1 MKLFLL
7 LLLSLPLLSKSQ
19 DTKNITIGRE
29 EKIHSSI
36 LNEDRAYY
44 VYVPESFSNK
54 LYSKQQYPVIYVLD
68 GDSHFKG
75 ISGIMESLSA
85 VRTMPE
91 AVIVAIPHKDRVKDL
106 TPTAVKS
113 STYID
118 SLSAKT
124 SGGAEDF
131 TAFLQKELI
140 PHIDSTY
147 SAAPY
152 RVLIGHALGGLFV
165 INTLLH
171 HTALFNSYVA
181 IDPALWWDDQKL
193 VKDAGEVV
201 KQEKF
206 KGRTLYLP
214 VAAAFKPGTD
224 TQSTNR
230 TLLIK
235 TTQAVTDLI
244 GILNKYPANGLQWT
258 TKKYTDEGHNSLP
271 LIAEYDALHQI
282 FSTYTSLSLD
292 HENLYNAS
300 LNSDEIKIA
309 ISSGYHKIS
318 RQMGYEILPSEVLI
332 NEIAAVYLN
341 ADKPDIAY
349 QLLEINQKNYPK
361 SFNVYDA
368 MGDYYYG
375 IDNIPKAIEQYRKA
389 INILYYQQT
398 VEKLKKLQ
406 GEREH

>member
-7 LLLSLPLLSKSQ
+7 LFLSLPLLSKSQ

-29 EKIHSSI
+29 EKIHSSV

-44 VYVPESFSNK
+44 VYVPESLSNK
-54 LYSKQQYPVIYVLD
+54 VYSKQKYPVIYILD

-75 ISGIMESLSA
+75 ISGIVESLSA
-85 VRTMPE
+85 VRTLPE
-91 AVIVAIPHKDRVKDL
+91 AVIVAVLHKDRVKDL

-147 SAAPY
+147 SASPY
-152 RVLIGHALGGLFV
+152 RVLVGHSLGGLFV

-193 VKDAGEVV
+193 VKDAGEAV
-201 KQEKF
+201 KQGEF

-214 VAAAFKPGTD
+214 IAASD
-224 TQSTNR
+224 TQTANR
-230 TLLIK
+230 TLSAE
-235 TTQAVTDLI
+235 TAQSVTDFI

-258 TKKYTDEGHNSLP
+258 TKKYTAEGHYSLP
-271 LIAEYDALHQI
+271 LIAEYDALHQT
-282 FSTYTSLSLD
+282 FSAYDFLSLD
-292 HENLYNAS
+292 HESLYNAS
-300 LNSDEIKIA
+300 LSADEIKTA
-309 ISSGYHKIS
+309 ISSGYSKIS
-318 RQMGYEILPSEVLI
+318 RQMGYEILPSEILI
-332 NEIAAVYLN
+332 NEIASVYLN
-341 ADKPDIAY
+341 ADKQAIAY
-349 QLLEINQKNYPK
+349 QLLKLNQENYPK

-389 INILYYQQT
+389 INILYYPQT